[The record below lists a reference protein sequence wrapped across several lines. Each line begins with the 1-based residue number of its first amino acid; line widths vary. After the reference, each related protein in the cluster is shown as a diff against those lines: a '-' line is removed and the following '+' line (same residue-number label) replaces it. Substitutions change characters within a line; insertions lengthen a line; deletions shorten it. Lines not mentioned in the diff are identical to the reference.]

1 MPIEG
6 PLRELGLPDVF
17 QLLDLSRKTG
27 LLHVRSQLR
36 DDEGHVY
43 FDGGRVVQANL
54 RSKPSAPVDAA
65 ALSEREVERRL
76 RGQIETAVYDMMAW
90 REGFFSFEER
100 ALNDV
105 PADQRV
111 KIATESL
118 LMESARRIDEW
129 SRIADKVP
137 HLLVVP
143 MLAEAPADHETQ
155 LDLLPHEWE
164 VLSMIDGVRD
174 LRAIA
179 SALGQ
184 GEFDAAKIVYGL
196 VTTGVV
202 EIKKVQR
209 VSTAAPAQPAP
220 PVVNPEIRASF
231 VAGLAAA
238 KRGDFNTARQSWD
251 RFLELAPNAPEAPRV
266 RSALDAMNI
275 LRDRIEALNV

>member
-54 RSKPSAPVDAA
+54 RSKPTPALDSAT
-65 ALSEREVERRL
+65 LSEREMERRL
-76 RGQIETAVYDMMAW
+76 RGQIETAIYDMMAW

-105 PADQRV
+105 PPGSRV

-143 MLAEAPADHETQ
+143 VLAEAAPDHETQ

-179 SALGQ
+179 SSLGQ
-184 GEFDAAKIVYGL
+184 AEFDAAKIVYGL

-202 EIKKVQR
+202 EIRQTRR
-209 VSTAAPAQPAP
+209 VSATIPVAEPAP
-220 PVVNPEIRASF
+220 PNPEIRASL
-231 VAGLAAA
+231 ASGLAAA
-238 KRGDFNTARQSWD
+238 KRGDFGTARASWD
-251 RFLELAPNAPEAPRV
+251 RFLELAPSAPEAPRV

-275 LRDRIEALNV
+275 LRDRLEALNG